1 MPVTKTHLS
10 SEIYKQGA
18 VKGLPM
24 STTREKDRERRER
37 DRDRERSREYQ
48 RGRSINRDFPFCLFS
63 KQSKKPF
70 YVFLNSKNYINVYKN
85 PKP

>member
-18 VKGLPM
+18 VKDLPM
-24 STTREKDRERRER
+24 STTREKDGERQER
-37 DRDRERSREYQ
+37 GRDRERSREYQ
-48 RGRSINRDFPFCLFS
+48 RDQSINRDFPFCLFS
-63 KQSKKPF
+63 KLSKTPF
-70 YVFLNSKNYINVYKN
+70 YVFLNFKNYINVYKN